1 MFTLKIESS
10 LELVLVKPSFA
21 KDYYTIVCAQR
32 DYLGQW
38 LAWPVHADSEEFFL
52 LFVNKSIDDYT
63 EGKSLTCAMV
73 FEGEVVGN
81 ISFNTL
87 SQALKKVEIGYWL
100 SKDFQGKG
108 IVTKSVL
115 KFISYAFNQLDMEV
129 VQISAAVGNTASR
142 KVCDRLGFKLDGII
156 KNSENLNGRIVD
168 HAVYSLNHE
177 QWLKT

>member
-1 MFTLKIESS
+1 M
-10 LELVLVKPSFA
+10 
-21 KDYYTIVCAQR
+21 
-32 DYLGQW
+32 
-38 LAWPVHADSEEFFL
+38 
-52 LFVNKSIDDYT
+52 
-63 EGKSLTCAMV
+63 
-73 FEGEVVGN
+73 
-81 ISFNTL
+81 
-87 SQALKKVEIGYWL
+87 